1 MAEKQKEPRETLKV
15 KSLEFLFST
24 GIFKGQP
31 VTCLHRARAHGGHPP
46 PARRARAH
54 GGHRLSAY
62 SEVTISPWF
71 PLSAG
76 TSKQQ
81 RDAALDVTTKPPPP
95 GAG

>member
-31 VTCLHRARAHGGHPP
+31 VTRLH
-46 PARRARAH
+46 RARAH